1 MPNYD
6 VSKEEQKKAF
16 RVAKRI
22 KDNSGSKRK
31 PRIRKKKATPVAAKP
46 QPKPKNYKSNNA
58 AIRSVMNKAGVSMS
72 RLSSAAKMGA
82 RVGGPL
88 GFIGQYR
95 QFKRMLDNA
104 GKSPLGS

>member
-1 MPNYD
+1 ML
-6 VSKEEQKKAF
+6 
-16 RVAKRI
+16 I
-22 KDNSGSKRK
+22 
-31 PRIRKKKATPVAAKP
+31 
-46 QPKPKNYKSNNA
+46 
-58 AIRSVMNKAGVSMS
+58 SMS

-104 GKSPLGS
+104 GKSPEERGT